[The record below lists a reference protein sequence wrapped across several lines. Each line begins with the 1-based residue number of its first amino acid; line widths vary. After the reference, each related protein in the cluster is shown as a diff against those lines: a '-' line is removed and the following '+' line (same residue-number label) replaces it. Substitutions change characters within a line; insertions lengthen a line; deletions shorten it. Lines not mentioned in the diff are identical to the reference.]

1 MALWKGLSSSLIL
14 VSNPII
20 QFVIYEQL
28 KKTLSIDKNLAW
40 HDLII
45 FLIGALSKMIS
56 TLCTY
61 PITVIRTKQ
70 HISVQKSKWSKIVK
84 NIIKNEGVKGLFKGI
99 EPKLVQTVL
108 NSALLLMLFE
118 RIRQILLNYF
128 SKNA

>member
-28 KKTLSIDKNLAW
+28 KKAFSIDKSSGW
-40 HDLII
+40 YDLVI

-61 PITVIRTKQ
+61 PITVIRTRQ
-70 HISVQKSKWSKIVK
+70 HISIEKDKWSKIVK
-84 NIIKNEGVKGLFKGI
+84 AIVKNEGFKGLFKGI

-118 RIRQILLNYF
+118 RIR
-128 SKNA
+128 

>member
-28 KKTLSIDKNLAW
+28 KKFAPLDKNSGLY
-40 HDLII
+40 DLVT
-45 FLIGALSKMIS
+45 FLIGAISKMIS

-61 PITVIRTKQ
+61 PLTVIRTKQ
-70 HISVQKSKWSKIVK
+70 HISVEKKKWRNIVK
-84 NIIKNEGVKGLFKGI
+84 DIVKAEGIKGLYHGI
-99 EPKLVQTVL
+99 EPKLIQTVL

-118 RIRQILLNYF
+118 RIRNMMINYF
-128 SKNA
+128 VTKS